1 MNLMNKDVWLGIGT
15 IAFGLLLL
23 AVGIP
28 YFVSSPSNV
37 PALVLAPTFWP
48 TIVGYMIVVLGA
60 ALVATRAFDSTDAG
74 LDATSRVTETQDE
87 LIYGWGRLLAMAIL
101 MVALVITI
109 PILGMV
115 LASAITFALFALI
128 VVTPRPLTSII
139 VAVVLPLVLYAFFSH
154 VAGVS
159 VPQGRFLTLP

>member
-1 MNLMNKDVWLGIGT
+1 MNFMNKDIWLGIGT
-15 IAFGLLLL
+15 IAFGVMLLTF
-23 AVGIP
+23 AIP
-28 YFVSSPSNV
+28 SFVSSPSNV

-48 TIVGYMIVVLGA
+48 TIVAYLILVLGA
-60 ALVATRAFDSTDAG
+60 ALVASRAFGSSDAG
-74 LDATSRVTETQDE
+74 LDETSRVTETRDE
-87 LIYGWGRLLAMAIL
+87 VIYGWGRLLAMAVL
-101 MVALVITI
+101 MVGLVVAI

-115 LASAITFALFALI
+115 LASAIAFALFAVI

-139 VAVVLPLVLYAFFSH
+139 VAVVLPLALYAFFSH